1 MSSSDR
7 TASLPSSNPPLSQS
21 FYNNADNPLA
31 NNSGN
36 AVKQQP
42 PSNKKHVLRPVAV
55 RERSKAIPGCKELKN
70 KDDPFS
76 STIDFLIVPPAAGG
90 EDSKP
95 AQDLSSSSSFSSSP
109 VGNKENS
116 KPLPVRISVFCDTGT
131 VGTAKVIGG
140 QVRQAFRR
148 NVTSLDVVER
158 LLRHPEGPLQI
169 NDQLIG
175 VTDTEDEHDENNDA
189 SAAGIPNFKKGV
201 ELADVGL
208 CILEGEREKLAKHL
222 RNLDDEAAKDAFE
235 ARAAAAKEQQIRQ
248 RKQEAAAKQKQ
259 LQQQQLQQ
267 LTRPPAQ
274 QPPSKKVVEP
284 PSGEMQAQ
292 MLEKAM
298 ANSNNNRKGSGGNS
312 NRIGRRRNKL
322 NNLRK
327 NRNLDHSK
335 KHNESSSAH
344 EMNKTKRRGG
354 KQGAAS
360 ESSNTNRSSDDGKKQ
375 SRSTARVATKMTT
388 ITANTGGPTTT
399 NNYDDDHDDSDSD
412 ASSAMSTSEY
422 NKKVA
427 DNNNKTPINSFK
439 SCGYEFHFKLPAE
452 VMNQVDQCLRDIA
465 KMNKVVK
472 GVATN
477 GRGTVFLYGN
487 GGVAYTPAI
496 PKALYQKLRQLRSS
510 SFSSRPCFVAL
521 GTRDR
526 YYVSF
531 NDGSGDWKASSSLDK
546 MLKKRVMKNP
556 APSNSSS
563 SAKQNSATTLPRS
576 VAFGA
581 TYDTFF
587 VVFNDGSWEYQG
599 RAIPKSL
606 EKKLRERD
614 DADDLVLC
622 NLGPNGEW
630 FLKAENGKM
639 WWSGISPELDSV
651 LKKITK
657 NGYLHSMD
665 FGENGSYFVSYDEE

>member
-31 NNSGN
+31 KNNGN
-36 AVKQQP
+36 AVNKQP
-42 PSNKKHVLRPVAV
+42 PSNNKNVLRPDAV

-76 STIDFLIVPPAAGG
+76 STINFLILPPAVGG
-90 EDSKP
+90 EDSKT
-95 AQDLSSSSSFSSSP
+95 AEELSSSSP
-109 VGNKENS
+109 VGNKENN

-148 NVTSLDVVER
+148 NVTSLDVLER

-175 VTDTEDEHDENNDA
+175 VTDTETEDEQDENNDA
-189 SAAGIPNFKKGV
+189 SAVGIPNFKKGV

-222 RNLDDEAAKDAFE
+222 RNLDEEAAKDAFE

-274 QPPSKKVVEP
+274 QLPSKKVVEP

-298 ANSNNNRKGSGGNS
+298 SNSNSNQKGSGGNS

-322 NNLRK
+322 NNLRT
-327 NRNLDHSK
+327 NRNLNHSK

-360 ESSNTNRSSDDGKKQ
+360 ESNTDRSSDDGKKQ
-375 SRSTARVATKMTT
+375 SRSTARVAAKMTT

-399 NNYDDDHDDSDSD
+399 NNNYDDDHDDSDSD

-556 APSNSSS
+556 APSKSSSS
-563 SAKQNSATTLPRS
+563 SAKKNPVTSLPRS

-614 DADDLVLC
+614 DVDDLVLC
-622 NLGPNGEW
+622 NLGPTGEW

>member
-1 MSSSDR
+1 MK
-7 TASLPSSNPPLSQS
+7 
-21 FYNNADNPLA
+21 
-31 NNSGN
+31 SGN
-36 AVKQQP
+36 NQK
-42 PSNKKHVLRPVAV
+42 
-55 RERSKAIPGCKELKN
+55 G
-70 KDDPFS
+70 
-76 STIDFLIVPPAAGG
+76 
-90 EDSKP
+90 
-95 AQDLSSSSSFSSSP
+95 
-109 VGNKENS
+109 
-116 KPLPVRISVFCDTGT
+116 TG
-131 VGTAKVIGG
+131 
-140 QVRQAFRR
+140 
-148 NVTSLDVVER
+148 
-158 LLRHPEGPLQI
+158 
-169 NDQLIG
+169 
-175 VTDTEDEHDENNDA
+175 
-189 SAAGIPNFKKGV
+189 
-201 ELADVGL
+201 
-208 CILEGEREKLAKHL
+208 
-222 RNLDDEAAKDAFE
+222 
-235 ARAAAAKEQQIRQ
+235 
-248 RKQEAAAKQKQ
+248 
-259 LQQQQLQQ
+259 
-267 LTRPPAQ
+267 
-274 QPPSKKVVEP
+274 
-284 PSGEMQAQ
+284 
-292 MLEKAM
+292 
-298 ANSNNNRKGSGGNS
+298 

-327 NRNLDHSK
+327 NRHLNHSK
-335 KHNESSSAH
+335 KHLSSKSSNSANNNNNST

-360 ESSNTNRSSDDGKKQ
+360 SSTHD
-375 SRSTARVATKMTT
+375 SRSLSKGTQAAASARLALQKIAGINNVASS
-388 ITANTGGPTTT
+388 
-399 NNYDDDHDDSDSD
+399 YDDDSDSDHSGSDSDSD
-412 ASSAMSTSEY
+412 ASSGVSTPEY
-422 NKKVA
+422 KRKAVA
-427 DNNNKTPINSFK
+427 TTTNNNNNNSIRSNNSSNHTNINSFK
-439 SCGYEFHFKLPAE
+439 NCGYEFHFKLPAE

-531 NDGSGDWKASSSLDK
+531 NDGSGDWKGSSSLDK
-546 MLKKRVMKNP
+546 MLKKRVSKNTGGG
-556 APSNSSS
+556 SSS
-563 SAKQNSATTLPRS
+563 SSGKRTDGASGESLLPRS

-599 RAIPKSL
+599 RSIPKSL

-614 DADDLVLC
+614 DAADLVIC

-651 LKKITK
+651 LKKITRK
-657 NGYLHSMD
+657 GYLHNMD

>member
-1 MSSSDR
+1 MSN
-7 TASLPSSNPPLSQS
+7 PSASNPPLSAS
-21 FYNNADNPLA
+21 FYNNSDNPLTTNG
-31 NNSGN
+31 NN
-36 AVKQQP
+36 VKQQP
-42 PSNKKHVLRPVAV
+42 SNKKNVLRPVAV

-76 STIDFLIVPPAAGG
+76 STINFLIVPPATGG
-90 EDSKP
+90 EESKTQELP
-95 AQDLSSSSSFSSSP
+95 
-109 VGNKENS
+109 GKEN

-148 NVTSLDVVER
+148 NVTSLDVLER

-175 VTDTEDEHDENNDA
+175 VTDTEDEHNDNNDA
-189 SAAGIPNFKKGV
+189 NTAGVPNFKKGV

-222 RNLDDEAAKDAFE
+222 RNLDDEGAKEAFE
-235 ARAAAAKEQQIRQ
+235 ARAAASKEQQIQQ
-248 RKQEAAAKQKQ
+248 RKQEAAKQKQ
-259 LQQQQLQQ
+259 LQQQQQLQQ

-274 QPPSKKVVEP
+274 QLPSKKIVDR

-298 ANSNNNRKGSGGNS
+298 ANSNSNSNNNQKSSGGNS

-335 KHNESSSAH
+335 KHTESSAH

-360 ESSNTNRSSDDGKKQ
+360 ESNSRSSGDGKKQ
-375 SRSTARVATKMTT
+375 ARSTARVATKMTT

-399 NNYDDDHDDSDSD
+399 TSTANNYDDDHDDSDSDD

-546 MLKKRVMKNP
+546 MLKKRVIKNP
-556 APSNSSS
+556 TPDS
-563 SAKQNSATTLPRS
+563 SAKPNAVSSLPRS

-639 WWSGISPELDSV
+639 WWSGISPELDTV

-657 NGYLHSMD
+657 KGYLHSMD

>member
-1 MSSSDR
+1 MSSA
-7 TASLPSSNPPLSQS
+7 TKPPLSQS
-21 FYNNADNPLA
+21 FFNNANNPLA
-31 NNSGN
+31 NSNSKN
-36 AVKQQP
+36 N
-42 PSNKKHVLRPVAV
+42 SNSNSNTYSNNKTMATPASSSKKNVLRPVAV

-70 KDDPFS
+70 TKDPYS
-76 STIDFLIVPPAAGG
+76 STISFLILPVEG
-90 EDSKP
+90 EESKTE
-95 AQDLSSSSSFSSSP
+95 A
-109 VGNKENS
+109 KEN
-116 KPLPVRISVFCDTGT
+116 KMPVRVTVFCDTGT
-131 VGTAKVIGG
+131 IGTAKVLGG
-140 QVRQAFRR
+140 KVRQSFRR
-148 NVTSLDVVER
+148 NVTSLDVLER
-158 LLRHPEGPLQI
+158 LLRQPEGPVEI

-175 VTDTEDEHDENNDA
+175 VTDDTEDDDDSQDGN
-189 SAAGIPNFKKGV
+189 SSGQPNFKKGV

-208 CILEGEREKLAKHL
+208 CILEAEREKLAKHL
-222 RNLDDEAAKDAFE
+222 RHIDDEAEKVASE
-235 ARAAAAKEQQIRQ
+235 ARAAAETQQQQLHQQQQQKLEEQ
-248 RKQEAAAKQKQ
+248 RKLEAAKQKQ
-259 LQQQQLQQ
+259 QQQRQAEQQ
-267 LTRPPAQ
+267 SA
-274 QPPSKKVVEP
+274 
-284 PSGEMQAQ
+284 GEIQAQ
-292 MLEKAM
+292 MLHQAM
-298 ANSNNNRKGSGGNS
+298 KSGNS
-312 NRIGRRRNKL
+312 QKGTGNRIGRRRNKL

-327 NRNLDHSK
+327 NRHLNHSK
-335 KHNESSSAH
+335 KHLLSKSSSSAT

-360 ESSNTNRSSDDGKKQ
+360 SSTNDSSKRSLSKGTQAAASARLALQKIAGINDVASSYDDDSDHSDSESDSDESSGVSTPEYKRKVVATTTNNNSSSNTN
-375 SRSTARVATKMTT
+375 
-388 ITANTGGPTTT
+388 T
-399 NNYDDDHDDSDSD
+399 N
-412 ASSAMSTSEY
+412 
-422 NKKVA
+422 
-427 DNNNKTPINSFK
+427 INSFK
-439 SCGYEFHFKLPAE
+439 NCGYEFHFKLPAE

-531 NDGSGDWKASSSLDK
+531 NDGSGDWKGSSSLDK
-546 MLKKRVMKNP
+546 MLKKRVSKNL
-556 APSNSSS
+556 AGGGSSS
-563 SAKQNSATTLPRS
+563 SGSSKRTPGGDGASGESLLPRS

-599 RAIPKSL
+599 RSIPKSL
-606 EKKLRERD
+606 EKKLRDRD
-614 DADDLVLC
+614 DAADLVIC

-639 WWSGISPELDSV
+639 WWSGISSELDSV
-651 LKKITK
+651 LKKITRK
-657 NGYLHSMD
+657 GYLHNMD